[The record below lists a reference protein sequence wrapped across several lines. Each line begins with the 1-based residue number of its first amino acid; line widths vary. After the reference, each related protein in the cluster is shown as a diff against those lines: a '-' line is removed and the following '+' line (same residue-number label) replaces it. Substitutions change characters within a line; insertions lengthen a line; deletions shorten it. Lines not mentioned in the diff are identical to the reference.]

1 MVSRKQ
7 THYKEH
13 LILPDPASLTSNT
26 WPLMSET
33 ESFEQLMQSLV
44 AGDHSAAETIVREY
58 TSALVH
64 VARREIGAK
73 LGRRIDAEDVVQS
86 AYRSFFLRMEQGEY
100 DLGSGSELW
109 KLLLTIMLNKVRR
122 QGNFHLAQKRSIA
135 KELSAHERQVDAANR
150 VESREPPPEAAVM
163 LIDELHSFL
172 QTLVPEDRRVV
183 ELRLQG
189 FSTVEIARET
199 ERAERT
205 VRRVLEQ
212 IRKRLQQPPD

>member
-1 MVSRKQ
+1 M
-7 THYKEH
+7 
-13 LILPDPASLTSNT
+13 SNT
-26 WPLMSET
+26 QLAMSDT
-33 ESFEQLMQSLV
+33 ESFDQLMQALV
-44 AGDHSAAETIVREY
+44 AGDDRAADLIVREY
-58 TSALVH
+58 TGALLH

-100 DLGSGSELW
+100 ELGSGSELW

-135 KELSAHERQVDAANR
+135 NELSVNERRVDAADWA
-150 VESREPPPEAAVM
+150 ESREPPPEAAM
-163 LIDELHSFL
+163 MFIDELRNFL
-172 QTLVPEDRRVV
+172 ETLSLEDRRVV

-212 IRKRLQQPPD
+212 IRTRLQQPRE